1 MEPLFVAKDSSSAP
15 DHVIDQIKELL
26 LAGKLRP
33 GDRLPSEFELASGLG
48 VSRGSI
54 RAAMKALE
62 VCGVVDIRRGD
73 GTYICDHVNTKR
85 FNPLVFSLALLGPDI
100 AQLAKFREKIELD
113 ILELIIK
120 DPDLTRAILP
130 KLEANLEE
138 LSALQARKVQAVE
151 TAANDRAFHELLAAG
166 CGNLIFETIYS
177 YILDFFFPLIVDSH
191 QGQIQGDAAEVI
203 HKDIYH
209 AVSQGS
215 YSMAKDAIIAS
226 VQYWYRSIQK

>member
-1 MEPLFVAKDSSSAP
+1 M
-15 DHVIDQIKELL
+15 
-26 LAGKLRP
+26 
-33 GDRLPSEFELASGLG
+33 
-48 VSRGSI
+48 
-54 RAAMKALE
+54 
-62 VCGVVDIRRGD
+62 VDIRRGD

-138 LSALQARKVQAVE
+138 LSALQTRRAQAVE

>member
-120 DPDLTRAILP
+120 DSRRSTAISWISSSPSSWIPIRAR
-130 KLEANLEE
+130 
-138 LSALQARKVQAVE
+138 S
-151 TAANDRAFHELLAAG
+151 RAM
-166 CGNLIFETIYS
+166 
-177 YILDFFFPLIVDSH
+177 P
-191 QGQIQGDAAEVI
+191 Q
-203 HKDIYH
+203 
-209 AVSQGS
+209 
-215 YSMAKDAIIAS
+215 
-226 VQYWYRSIQK
+226 R

>member
-100 AQLAKFREKIELD
+100 AQLAQLRE
-113 ILELIIK
+113 
-120 DPDLTRAILP
+120 
-130 KLEANLEE
+130 
-138 LSALQARKVQAVE
+138 
-151 TAANDRAFHELLAAG
+151 
-166 CGNLIFETIYS
+166 
-177 YILDFFFPLIVDSH
+177 
-191 QGQIQGDAAEVI
+191 
-203 HKDIYH
+203 
-209 AVSQGS
+209 
-215 YSMAKDAIIAS
+215 
-226 VQYWYRSIQK
+226 